1 MVHRRPT
8 SRARAVAVGL
18 SLLAATVL
26 AGKDPEGSETVFALV
41 LTFEQDFSRLAL
53 NSMQRELE
61 NILSPFDLRFEWRL
75 GLQDRREQMANLLVS
90 VRLRGSCTIEPSER
104 PVDSLP
110 LRVLGQTEISDGKL
124 LSYCAVNCDEVRTII
139 QSAVNNEAFV
149 QMQTRLGQAL
159 GRVLAHELYHILAAT
174 TRHRSSGISKRVVT
188 PEDLV
193 DGVMRL
199 EAEEVE
205 AIRRQIFRGHRVA
218 DSAADG
224 RE

>member
-1 MVHRRPT
+1 M
-8 SRARAVAVGL
+8 
-18 SLLAATVL
+18 LAATVL
-26 AGKDPEGSETVFALV
+26 AGKDPEEAETVFALV

-61 NILSPFDLRFEWRL
+61 YILNPFDLRFEWRL
-75 GLQDRREQMANLLVS
+75 GLQDRREQIANLLVS
-90 VRLRGSCTIEPSER
+90 VRLRGSCTISPSEK

-110 LRVLGQTEISDGKL
+110 LRVLGRTEISDGKL
-124 LSYCAVNCDEVRTII
+124 LSYCAVDCDKVRSLI
-139 QSAVNNEAFV
+139 QSSVNNEAFV
-149 QMQTRLGQAL
+149 QMQSRLGQAL

-199 EAEEVE
+199 EPEEVE
-205 AIRRQIFRGHRVA
+205 AIRQQTFPGQGGT
-218 DSAADG
+218 DSAANG